1 MLHVRRELRLE
12 LPDRRLG
19 RAAPR
24 RDGSPRACHERARR
38 ELRGPRVT
46 ARVDRNSREVESARG
61 TFHLVCI
68 MGGMQGNGV
77 RQAGSRVARFG
88 GGWYTRA
95 QARRRYR
102 RRKALNKPVR
112 ELDAAVTVLGL
123 SDRELTQ
130 TRSMLRADR
139 KARDKF
145 PVTAY
150 WQGMLVMLIASR
162 VAEFVL
168 DRTRNVD
175 ASLRLG
181 LPSTAVEWVQSAFHV
196 IGSKWIFGAV
206 LWTVWR
212 LWVGIRRYL
221 LTVRAA
227 AAARVCAQ
235 AVQQPSGVRAVAL
248 YGVDKACRRVERQ
261 ILRAHRF
268 SGTIPARSPRRAAAK
283 QHAAL
288 VAGALRQQLNLLDQE
303 PEKALK
309 DLAAG
314 LVTIGERYAEGRVA
328 ALLPDSALEG
338 VEPISRARS
347 GLRESLHMVLA
358 IGAAMGAVVVANALW
373 PSLGVPEDVRPWM
386 WTGIAVAAAI
396 LVAGWARVIR
406 FLERVPV

>member
-1 MLHVRRELRLE
+1 M
-12 LPDRRLG
+12 
-19 RAAPR
+19 
-24 RDGSPRACHERARR
+24 
-38 ELRGPRVT
+38 
-46 ARVDRNSREVESARG
+46 
-61 TFHLVCI
+61 
-68 MGGMQGNGV
+68 
-77 RQAGSRVARFG
+77 
-88 GGWYTRA
+88 
-95 QARRRYR
+95 
-102 RRKALNKPVR
+102 R

-139 KARDKF
+139 KSRDKF

-181 LPSTAVEWVQSAFHV
+181 LPPTAVEWVQSAFHV
-196 IGSKWIFGAV
+196 IGKKWIFGAV

-227 AAARVCAQ
+227 AAVRVCAQ
-235 AVQQPSGVRAVAL
+235 AVQQPTGVRAVAL